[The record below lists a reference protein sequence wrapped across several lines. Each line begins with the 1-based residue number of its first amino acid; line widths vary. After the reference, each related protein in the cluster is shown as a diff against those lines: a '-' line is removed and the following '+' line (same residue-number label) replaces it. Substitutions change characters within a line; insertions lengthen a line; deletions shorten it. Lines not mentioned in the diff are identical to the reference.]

1 MVKIVGV
8 RSTVL
13 QSIVIGSYIA
23 NQTNEEKKRRQR
35 RTQLILISFLYLSR
49 KICCIEFLSSLFLLV
64 VRKPVKIIPNFRGC
78 RFYTIIPKVN
88 SCPRR
93 ILRICFTEPRVVW
106 LWLCLFVVNIFISW
120 TASEKRAYP
129 CFIKSGIFSIL
140 VSKNKLL
147 VGAAGGPKFTI

>member
-1 MVKIVGV
+1 M
-8 RSTVL
+8 
-13 QSIVIGSYIA
+13 
-23 NQTNEEKKRRQR
+23 
-35 RTQLILISFLYLSR
+35 ILISFLYLSR

-93 ILRICFTEPRVVW
+93 ILRTWFTEPRVVW

-129 CFIKSGIFSIL
+129 CFIKSEIFSIL

-147 VGAAGGPKFTI
+147 VGAAGGPKFTIWSAFSGSFKSF